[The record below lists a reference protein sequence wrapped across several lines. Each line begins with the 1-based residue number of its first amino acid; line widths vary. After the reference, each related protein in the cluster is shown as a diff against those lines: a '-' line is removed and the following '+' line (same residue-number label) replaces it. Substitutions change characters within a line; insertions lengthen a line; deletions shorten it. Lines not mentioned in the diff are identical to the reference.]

1 MDFGTIL
8 GLIAGVGIIFLGIL
22 RQDGDVAWFWSLNS
36 FIIVLGG
43 TIAASMVNYPIKN
56 ILGLFSVVKNVF
68 SSDENDYQGIIE
80 EIVEKGEKA
89 RKNGVLSLEADL
101 TSIESTFL
109 RNGIELAIN
118 ERDPARLRNYLN
130 LELSNIQ
137 KRHKMGQEIFFY
149 LGSYAPA
156 FGMLGTVMGLI
167 VMMNNFSGGNSADVS
182 SIDFDVAQK
191 FAQLLGGMGL
201 ALITTFYGVLL
212 SNLVFLPIG
221 GKLTRKSQEEMML
234 KSIVVEGIISIHSK
248 EHPILMREKLR
259 TFVPQSSRQDDDEMS
274 SESYGMSAAEAK
286 AKSTAWAVTYA
297 DLVPLL
303 LTFFILLLVILNDA
317 EKHIDRVI
325 NMLLDETYKELKENI
340 ESSYVSVDRVTKGV
354 KITLASGRLFKSMD
368 DDVQPLVY
376 PLLRQIGGI
385 VRVSKVLNVYDD
397 DKFANLLT
405 AIEKRGGFLNVEIRC
420 EGHTDDLPL
429 PKNAPFQSN
438 WDLSTSRALNIVKLL
453 SDFSRIPESKF
464 SAMGYGEHR
473 PVLPVSSIGKNSVDI
488 RKARAKNRRVEIYM
502 DAFIKQNTITN

>member
-1 MDFGTIL
+1 
-8 GLIAGVGIIFLGIL
+8 
-22 RQDGDVAWFWSLNS
+22 
-36 FIIVLGG
+36 
-43 TIAASMVNYPIKN
+43 
-56 ILGLFSVVKNVF
+56 
-68 SSDENDYQGIIE
+68 
-80 EIVEKGEKA
+80 
-89 RKNGVLSLEADL
+89 
-101 TSIESTFL
+101 
-109 RNGIELAIN
+109 
-118 ERDPARLRNYLN
+118 
-130 LELSNIQ
+130 
-137 KRHKMGQEIFFY
+137 
-149 LGSYAPA
+149 
-156 FGMLGTVMGLI
+156 
-167 VMMNNFSGGNSADVS
+167 
-182 SIDFDVAQK
+182 
-191 FAQLLGGMGL
+191 
-201 ALITTFYGVLL
+201 
-212 SNLVFLPIG
+212 
-221 GKLTRKSQEEMML
+221 
-234 KSIVVEGIISIHSK
+234 
-248 EHPILMREKLR
+248 
-259 TFVPQSSRQDDDEMS
+259 MS
-274 SESYGMSAAEAK
+274 SESYGMSAEEAK

-297 DLVPLL
+297 DLVTLL

-385 VRVSKVLNVYDD
+385 VRVSKLLNVYDD

-473 PVLPVSSIGKNSVDI
+473 PVLPISSIGKNTVDI

-502 DAFIKQNTITN
+502 DAFIKQNTLTN